1 MLSMLKLG
9 FCAALLLSLP
19 ACATLDAE
27 MIKALA
33 ADSAS
38 FCARSGVS
46 GGAGG
51 GGLMAGAATGGWGQ
65 ADFAFCRSNHDGAVV
80 TLKADGSMSIEHK

>member
-1 MLSMLKLG
+1 MRFMPKLAV
-9 FCAALLLSLP
+9 CVVLLLGLP
-19 ACATLDAE
+19 ACTTLDAD

-38 FCARSGVS
+38 FCARSGVA

-51 GGLMAGAATGGWGQ
+51 SGLMVGALTGGYGQ
-65 ADFAFCRSNHDGAVV
+65 ADFAFCRSNHDGAKVV
-80 TLKADGSMSIEHK
+80 LGSDGSMSIEHR

>member
-1 MLSMLKLG
+1 MLSTLKSG
-9 FCAALLLSLP
+9 FCAALLFGLP
-19 ACATLDAE
+19 ACTTLDAE

-51 GGLMAGAATGGWGQ
+51 VIGGATGGYGQ

>member
-1 MLSMLKLG
+1 MRFVLKLG
-9 FCAALLLSLP
+9 FAVVLLLGLP
-19 ACATLDAE
+19 ACVTLDAE

-51 GGLMAGAATGGWGQ
+51 GGLVAGAATGGWGQ
-65 ADFAFCRSNHDGAVV
+65 ADFAFCRSNHAGAVV
-80 TLKADGSMSIEHK
+80 KLGPDGSMSIEHK